1 MIQRNFIAFAIFLAM
16 IVGAVMPV
24 AAHEAGKKYQV
35 IFHVDEGDP
44 KKMNLVLNN
53 VKNVI
58 AVMEQQKKDYE
69 IDITTYGPGLTMLRA
84 DKSPVKDR
92 VEQFTQIYPNVT
104 FSACGNTIKAV
115 TKKEGKAPPIIESE
129 RIKTVGS
136 GVIHLLDRQD
146 QGWHYIRP

>member
-24 AAHEAGKKYQV
+24 MAHEKGKVYQV
-35 IFHVDEGDP
+35 IFHVDEADP
-44 KKMNLVLNN
+44 AKMNLVLNN

-58 AVMEQQKKDYE
+58 KVFEKQKRDYQIE
-69 IDITTYGPGLTMLRA
+69 VTTYGPGLNMLRS

-104 FSACGNTIKAV
+104 FAACGNTIKGM
-115 TKKEGKAPPIIESE
+115 TKKEGKKPPLIESE
-129 RIKTVGS
+129 QIKVVGS

-146 QGWHYIRP
+146 EGWHYIRP